1 MCIRDRGGRY
11 DSNDSEFLHLLVES
25 IEDFED
31 RAESGIKRS
40 SEECTKAADGDGF
53 GGCVYWLACEVV
65 AEDFD
70 GDAEMCIRDRQYA
83 LLHQAGRVADARDV
97 ANVSLKGESVQ
108 VCAAKYDAG
117 AGRRWGELQ
126 ARTYRGVESD
136 AFSFYSASNGV
147 LECHRKD

>member
-1 MCIRDRGGRY
+1 LTAQARAFEHFYEGLSGAIEDRQLEGINLDENIVHAARVKRCKDMLGGRKQ
-11 DSNDSEFLHLLVES
+11 H
-25 IEDFED
+25 
-31 RAESGIKRS
+31 
-40 SEECTKAADGDGF
+40 
-53 GGCVYWLACEVV
+53 
-65 AEDFD
+65 
-70 GDAEMCIRDRQYA
+70 A